1 VFAIWCEVPIALM
14 LGYFLYRR
22 KSSTL
27 VFSLIALALM
37 YVTVIAGAYLP
48 LSMPALWGIGPVVTW
63 SIILLV
69 YAYAASVL
77 PVWRLLQPR
86 DYMNG
91 LELFVALVLLAIG
104 TLATHPEIV
113 APAVSLHPAG
123 APPMMPFLFVTIA
136 CGAISGFHS
145 LVASGTT
152 SKQICNEG
160 DACVVGY
167 GSMLMEGL
175 LAVFVIIAVA
185 GGIGLGT
192 MTLDDGTVLTG
203 SALWQHHYASWAAA
217 QGLDMKLK
225 AFVDGSANMLA
236 GLGIPHD
243 PGSSIALA
251 IMGVFVTSFA
261 ATTLDTAT
269 RLQRYVIGEFG
280 KATGIK
286 PLENRHLAALTAV
299 VTAGVLALHDGVG
312 AGGMILWPLFGAT
325 NQLLACLALLV
336 ITTYLKKKGKAIW
349 YTLVPAALMFVVTGL
364 AMAYNIRDY
373 AASGLPQLHLL
384 LISIVIV
391 VLEVWMVIEAVRVV
405 GHNDA
410 RETASA

>member
-1 VFAIWCEVPIALM
+1 
-14 LGYFLYRR
+14 
-22 KSSTL
+22 
-27 VFSLIALALM
+27 
-37 YVTVIAGAYLP
+37 
-48 LSMPALWGIGPVVTW
+48 
-63 SIILLV
+63 
-69 YAYAASVL
+69 
-77 PVWRLLQPR
+77 VWRLLQPR

-91 LELFVALVLLAIG
+91 LELFVALILLALG
-104 TLATHPEIV
+104 TLVAHPTIV
-113 APAVSLHPAG
+113 APAVDLAPAG

-152 SKQICNEG
+152 SKQVCRES

-185 GGIGLGT
+185 GGLGLGT
-192 MTLDDGTVLTG
+192 VTLEDGTVLTG
-203 SALWQHHYASWAAA
+203 ADLWRHHYASWGAAK
-217 QGLDMKLK
+217 GLDMKLK

-236 GLGIPHD
+236 SLGIPHD
-243 PGSSIALA
+243 DGPGGGSIALA

-286 PLENRHLAALTAV
+286 PLENRHLAALAAV
-299 VTAGVLALHDGVG
+299 VTGGLLALHDGTG
-312 AGGMILWPLFGAT
+312 AGGLVLWPLFGAT

-336 ITTYLKKKGKAIW
+336 VTTYLQKRGKLIWFTAI
-349 YTLVPAALMFVVTGL
+349 PAALMFIITGW
-364 AMAYNIRDY
+364 AMYYNV
-373 AASGLPQLHLL
+373 SGYVAEGLGQLHLL
-384 LISIVIV
+384 VISVIV
-391 VLEVWMVIEAVRVV
+391 VALELWMVVEAVRVI
-405 GHNDA
+405 A
-410 RETASA
+410 RKDVPAGRAA